1 MLPTSVSAPA
11 NTLYVSSSLV
21 ESSGQIIVKA
31 VNFNSSAM
39 STTFNLNG
47 VASIA
52 SSATTIQ
59 LTGNAGDTN
68 WFGSPPLIFPVTN
81 SIGSAGTNFT
91 VSLPA
96 NSLTIFKLQGS
107 GFSSVTN
114 LQFQFVS
121 PIHVNQSAPST
132 LLGQASGQTFNL
144 AGNYAVAYTSMDPT
158 VAVADAYG
166 TVSGTGVGTTAI
178 VASYAGITA
187 TQSVQV
193 LPPLPTPPTQLIH
206 RYSFNDGTANDSVG
220 SANGTFRNGSGA
232 SSISGGQLNLKGS
245 TNDYV
250 NFGPG
255 IISTNALTTGAVT
268 FEAWASFNSANTGWA
283 RLFDFGASSGSSGAN
298 YIFLSPN
305 NANNGGN
312 ARMAVTDGAGNG
324 NETGF
329 NTGNLL
335 GRTNLHVVAVFNPAP
350 NRQFLGLYTN
360 GVLVTSTSTGT
371 KQIASI
377 NDVTSFLGHS
387 HWSGDPGLN
396 GSIDEFRIY
405 DGELSPNQIV
415 ATDVL
420 GPNQVLST
428 GSPPISLTT
437 TPTSLTLTWPLASAG
452 FTLQTRTNL
461 VLGSWLHLTSP
472 TPQIIGTNYQIALPV
487 INAMQFF
494 RLSE

>member
-1 MLPTSVSAPA
+1 
-11 NTLYVSSSLV
+11 
-21 ESSGQIIVKA
+21 
-31 VNFNSSAM
+31 
-39 STTFNLNG
+39 
-47 VASIA
+47 VA
-52 SSATTIQ
+52 
-59 LTGNAGDTN
+59 G
-68 WFGSPPLIFPVTN
+68 
-81 SIGSAGTNFT
+81 
-91 VSLPA
+91 
-96 NSLTIFKLQGS
+96 
-107 GFSSVTN
+107 
-114 LQFQFVS
+114 
-121 PIHVNQSAPST
+121 
-132 LLGQASGQTFNL
+132 
-144 AGNYAVAYTSMDPT
+144 
-158 VAVADAYG
+158 
-166 TVSGTGVGTTAI
+166 
-178 VASYAGITA
+178 YAGITA

-193 LPPLPTPPTQLIH
+193 LSAPPAPPTRLIH

-220 SANGTFRNGSGA
+220 SANGTFHNGSGA
-232 SSISGGQLNLKGS
+232 SSIAGGQLNLNGS

-250 NFGPG
+250 NFGSG
-255 IISTNALTTGAVT
+255 IISTNALATGAVT

-312 ARMAVTDGAGNG
+312 ARMAVTDGVGNG

-335 GRTNLHVVAVFNPAP
+335 GRTNLHLVAVFNPAP

-360 GVLVTSTSTGT
+360 GILAASTSTGT

-405 DGELSPNQIV
+405 DGELSTNQIV
-415 ATDVL
+415 ATGVL

-428 GSPPISLTT
+428 GSPPISLTS
-437 TPTSLTLTWPLASAG
+437 TPTNLSLTWPLAFAD

-461 VLGSWLHLTSP
+461 VLGGWLEVTSP
-472 TPQIIGTNYQIALPV
+472 MPQIVGTNYQIVLPAT
-487 INAMQFF
+487 NAIQFF